1 MDRILARLLGGLLG
15 LAVVLPPPVALPFA
29 PTHQL
34 VTLAH
39 ADDDDDGGGDDGGD
53 DDDDDGGSSGGG
65 RSDRGGSGGSGDR
78 APPRQSGF
86 TLFPFLQSP
95 RPAPVRR
102 AAPAIPDRVP
112 NEIIAA
118 GLPEAAIAQLTS
130 EGYAVAERQSL
141 ALLATEPATEIVR
154 LVVPRGTGLDA
165 ARARVAALAPV
176 AQVDFNHYYRPE
188 QTETDPDCGGQS
200 CVLVREIIGWPLDP
214 AGLVQRCGIL
224 PKIGLIDTAI
234 NPAHPSLGKA
244 RLEVIRISDDAL
256 PQSGRQHGTAVAAL
270 LVGAAGSRAPGLLPS
285 SEVIAVDAFRR
296 LGGSAD
302 VASTFDLV
310 RALDALSS
318 RNVRVINLSLAG
330 PDNLLLKRT
339 VEAMIARGAI
349 PVAAVGNA
357 GPRAKPLYPAGYEG
371 VIAVTAVDKGRK
383 AYRRANQGAHVDI
396 AAPGVNVWTA
406 ASISGARPKSGTSF
420 AAPFVS
426 AAAAVLLAERPELT
440 PAQMAEALS
449 LMAQDIGTP
458 GRDSVFGWGLL
469 DARRLCTAEASAAP

>member
-15 LAVVLPPPVALPFA
+15 LALVLPPTVSLPFA
-29 PTHQL
+29 STHQL

-39 ADDDDDGGGDDGGD
+39 ADDDDEGGGD
-53 DDDDDGGSSGGG
+53 DDDDDGGGGG

-78 APPRQSGF
+78 APSRQSGF

-102 AAPAIPDRVP
+102 AAPAIPNRVP

-118 GLPEAAIAQLTS
+118 GLPEAAITQLTE

-141 ALLATEPATEIVR
+141 GLVTTGPSTEIVR
-154 LVVPRGTGLDA
+154 LVVPRGTGLEA
-165 ARARVAALAPV
+165 ARERVTALAPV

-188 QTETDPDCGGQS
+188 QTETAPDCGGQS
-200 CVLVREIIGWPLDP
+200 CALVREIIGWPIDP
-214 AGLVQRCGIL
+214 AGLVQRCGSL

-234 NPAHPSLGKA
+234 NPDHPSLGDA
-244 RLEVIRISDDAL
+244 RLEVIRITDDAL

-296 LGGSAD
+296 LAGSAD

-310 RALDALSS
+310 RALDTLA
-318 RNVRVINLSLAG
+318 RRDVRVINLSLAG
-330 PDNLLLKRT
+330 PDNVLLKTT
-339 VEAMIARGAI
+339 VEAMISRGAI
-349 PVAAVGNA
+349 LIAAVGNA
-357 GPRAKPLYPAGYEG
+357 GPRAKPLYPAGYDG
-371 VIAVTAVDKGRK
+371 VIAVTAVDKGRN

-426 AAAAVLLAERPELT
+426 AAAAVLLAERPDLT
-440 PAQMAEALS
+440 PTQMAEALS
-449 LMAQDIGTP
+449 GLAQDIGSP
-458 GRDSVFGWGLL
+458 GKDQVFGWGLL
-469 DARRLCTAEASAAP
+469 DARRLCTAGPSPQP

>member
-15 LAVVLPPPVALPFA
+15 LAVILPPPVSLPFA
-29 PTHQL
+29 PTHPL

-39 ADDDDDGGGDDGGD
+39 ADDDDDGGGDD
-53 DDDDDGGSSGGG
+53 DDDDDGGGG

-102 AAPAIPDRVP
+102 AAPAAIPDRVP

-118 GLPEAAIAQLTS
+118 GLSEAAITQLTT

-188 QTETDPDCGGQS
+188 QTETAPDCGGQS
-200 CVLVREIIGWPLDP
+200 CALVREIIGWPLDP
-214 AGLVQRCGIL
+214 AGLVQRCGSL

-234 NPAHPSLGKA
+234 NPAHPSLDKA

-349 PVAAVGNA
+349 LVAAVGNA

>member
-15 LAVVLPPPVALPFA
+15 LAVLLPPPISLPLA
-29 PTHQL
+29 PTHQF

-39 ADDDDDGGGDDGGD
+39 ADDDDDGGGGD
-53 DDDDDGGSSGGG
+53 DDDDDGGGG
-65 RSDRGGSGGSGDR
+65 RSDRGGSGGSGER
-78 APPRQSGF
+78 RPSRQSGF

-102 AAPAIPDRVP
+102 AAPAAIPDRVP

-118 GLPEAAIAQLTS
+118 GLSEAAITQLTT
-130 EGYAVAERQSL
+130 EGYAVAERQSIAVL
-141 ALLATEPATEIVR
+141 ATEPATEPATEIVR

-188 QTETDPDCGGQS
+188 QTETAPDCGGQS
-200 CVLVREIIGWPLDP
+200 CALVREIIGWPLDP
-214 AGLVQRCGIL
+214 AGLVQRCGSL

-234 NPAHPSLGKA
+234 NPAHPSLDKA

-256 PQSGRQHGTAVAAL
+256 PQSGRQHGTAVVAL

-310 RALDALSS
+310 RALDALAG

-349 PVAAVGNA
+349 LVAAVGNA

-371 VIAVTAVDKGRK
+371 VIAVTAVDKRRN
-383 AYRRANQGAHVDI
+383 AYRRANQGDHVDI

>member
-15 LAVVLPPPVALPFA
+15 LALVLPTPVPLPFS

-39 ADDDDDGGGDDGGD
+39 ADDDDNGGGD
-53 DDDDDGGSSGGG
+53 DDDDDGGGGG

-78 APPRQSGF
+78 APSRQSGF

-118 GLPEAAIAQLTS
+118 GLTEAAITQLIE

-141 ALLATEPATEIVR
+141 GLATTGPATEIVR

-165 ARARVAALAPV
+165 ARERVTALAPV

-188 QTETDPDCGGQS
+188 QTETTPDCGGQS
-200 CVLVREIIGWPLDP
+200 CALVREIIGWPIDP
-214 AGLVQRCGIL
+214 TGLVQRCGSL

-234 NPAHPSLGKA
+234 NPDHPSLGDA
-244 RLEVIRISDDAL
+244 RLEVIRITDDGL

-296 LGGSAD
+296 LAGSAD

-310 RALDALSS
+310 RALDALA
-318 RNVRVINLSLAG
+318 RRDVRVINLSLAG
-330 PDNLLLKRT
+330 PDNALLKTT
-339 VEAMIARGAI
+339 VEAMISRGAI
-349 PVAAVGNA
+349 LIAAVGNA
-357 GPRAKPLYPAGYEG
+357 GPRAKPLYPAGYDG
-371 VIAVTAVDKGRK
+371 VIAVTAVDKGRN

-426 AAAAVLLAERPELT
+426 AAAAVLLAERPDLT
-440 PAQMAEALS
+440 PVQMAEALS
-449 LMAQDIGTP
+449 GLAQDIGSP
-458 GRDSVFGWGLL
+458 GKDQVFGWGLL
-469 DARRLCTAEASAAP
+469 DARRLCTFGPSPQP

>member
-15 LAVVLPPPVALPFA
+15 LALVLPPPVPLPFA

-53 DDDDDGGSSGGG
+53 DDDDDGGG

-78 APPRQSGF
+78 APSRQSGF
-86 TLFPFLQSP
+86 ALFPFLQSP

-118 GLPEAAIAQLTS
+118 GLPEAAITQLTE

-141 ALLATEPATEIVR
+141 SLATTGPTTEIVR
-154 LVVPRGTGLDA
+154 LVVPRGTGLDT
-165 ARARVAALAPV
+165 ARERVTALAPV

-188 QTETDPDCGGQS
+188 QTETTPDCGGQS
-200 CVLVREIIGWPLDP
+200 CALVREIIGWPIDP
-214 AGLVQRCGIL
+214 AGLVQRCGSL

-234 NPAHPSLGKA
+234 NPDHPSLGDA
-244 RLEVIRISDDAL
+244 RLEVLRITDDAL

-296 LGGSAD
+296 LAGSAD

-310 RALDALSS
+310 RALDALAS
-318 RNVRVINLSLAG
+318 RDVRVINLSLAG
-330 PDNLLLKRT
+330 PDNALLKTT
-339 VEAMIARGAI
+339 VEAMISRGAI
-349 PVAAVGNA
+349 LIAAVGNA
-357 GPRAKPLYPAGYEG
+357 GPRAKPLYPAGYDG
-371 VIAVTAVDKGRK
+371 VIAVTAVDKGRN

-406 ASISGARPKSGTSF
+406 ASINGARPKSGTSF

-426 AAAAVLLAERPELT
+426 AAAAVLLAERPDLT
-440 PAQMAEALS
+440 PVQMAEALS
-449 LMAQDIGTP
+449 GLAQDIGSP
-458 GRDSVFGWGLL
+458 GKDQVFGWGLL
-469 DARRLCTAEASAAP
+469 DARRLCTFGPSPQP

>member
-15 LAVVLPPPVALPFA
+15 LALVLPPPVSLPFA

-39 ADDDDDGGGDDGGD
+39 ADDDDDGGGDD
-53 DDDDDGGSSGGG
+53 DDDDGGGGG

-78 APPRQSGF
+78 APSRQSGF

-102 AAPAIPDRVP
+102 AAPAIPNRVP

-118 GLPEAAIAQLTS
+118 GLPEAAITQLTE

-141 ALLATEPATEIVR
+141 GLVTTGPSTEIVR
-154 LVVPRGTGLDA
+154 LVVPPGTGLEA
-165 ARARVAALAPV
+165 ARERVTALAPV

-188 QTETDPDCGGQS
+188 QTETAPDCGGQS
-200 CVLVREIIGWPLDP
+200 CALVREIIGWPIDP
-214 AGLVQRCGIL
+214 AGLVQRCGSL

-234 NPAHPSLGKA
+234 NPDHPSLGDA
-244 RLEVIRISDDAL
+244 RLEVIRITDDAL

-296 LGGSAD
+296 LAGSAD

-310 RALDALSS
+310 RALDALAS
-318 RNVRVINLSLAG
+318 RDVRVINLSLAG
-330 PDNLLLKRT
+330 PDNVLLKTT
-339 VEAMIARGAI
+339 VEAMISRGAI
-349 PVAAVGNA
+349 LIAAVGNA
-357 GPRAKPLYPAGYEG
+357 GPRAKPLYPSGYDG
-371 VIAVTAVDKGRK
+371 VIAVTAVDKGRN

-426 AAAAVLLAERPELT
+426 AAAAVLLAERPDLT
-440 PAQMAEALS
+440 PVQMAAALS
-449 LMAQDIGTP
+449 GLALDIGSP
-458 GRDSVFGWGLL
+458 GKDQVFGWGLL
-469 DARRLCTAEASAAP
+469 DARRLCTAGATPSP